1 MSNIRMTQN
10 NILSINSLDNLCQAL
25 IDRFRYI
32 NGWSATQH
40 EHNSYN
46 FRSGDLVTT
55 ADVCYYGCSFT
66 YGIGVELNSRW
77 TNQIDRAMGYSSNN
91 FGVEAI
97 GIDEIL
103 NIFTITSRFVNMKRA
118 VFLLPAASR
127 QTIAVPN
134 NMYIN
139 ALPMA
144 DQSIQ
149 SPEAKHYSSI
159 WYQLPN
165 EYFIDRAISSI
176 QLIVRLAELQNI
188 SCIFATWDNEV
199 FDILPA
205 VKVPEVFTTE
215 VFAAKGSDG
224 LHPGVVYHTHLAQEV
239 IKLL

>member
-10 NILSINSLDNLCQAL
+10 NILSINSLDNLGQAL

-32 NGWSATQH
+32 NGQSTQH

-66 YGIGVELNSRW
+66 YGVGVDLSSRW
-77 TNQIDRAMGYSSNN
+77 TNQIDRVMGYSSNN

-144 DQSIQ
+144 DQSIDR
-149 SPEAKHYSSI
+149 SPEDIHYSSI

-205 VKVPEVFTTE
+205 VKVPEVFTSNG
-215 VFAAKGSDG
+215 AAKGSDG

>member
-1 MSNIRMTQN
+1 
-10 NILSINSLDNLCQAL
+10 
-25 IDRFRYI
+25 
-32 NGWSATQH
+32 
-40 EHNSYN
+40 
-46 FRSGDLVTT
+46 
-55 ADVCYYGCSFT
+55 
-66 YGIGVELNSRW
+66 
-77 TNQIDRAMGYSSNN
+77 
-91 FGVEAI
+91 
-97 GIDEIL
+97 
-103 NIFTITSRFVNMKRA
+103 MKRA

-139 ALPMA
+139 ALPMH
-144 DQSIQ
+144 DQLIQ

-199 FDILPA
+199 FDILPD
-205 VKVPEVFTTE
+205 VKVPEVFWDNEGTP
-215 VFAAKGSDG
+215 KGSDG
-224 LHPGVVYHTHLAQEV
+224 QHPGPGWHSHLAQEV

>member
-10 NILSINSLDNLCQAL
+10 NILSINSLDNLRQAL
-25 IDRFRYI
+25 IDRFKYI
-32 NGWSATQH
+32 NGRSTQH

-66 YGIGVELNSRW
+66 YGVGVELNSRW
-77 TNQIDRAMGYSSNN
+77 TNQIDRARGYSSNN

-103 NIFTITSRFVNMKRA
+103 NIFTITSRFVDMKRA

-139 ALPMA
+139 ALPMH
-144 DQSIQ
+144 DQLIQ
-149 SPEAKHYSSI
+149 SPVAKHYASI

-205 VKVPEVFTTE
+205 VKVPEVVGQKKE
-215 VFAAKGSDG
+215 DPRGSDG
-224 LHPGVVYHTHLAQEV
+224 LHPGVVWHTRLAQEV
-239 IKLL
+239 MKLL

>member
-1 MSNIRMTQN
+1 M
-10 NILSINSLDNLCQAL
+10 DNLGQAL
-25 IDRFRYI
+25 LHRFGYI
-32 NGWSATQH
+32 NARPTQH

-66 YGIGVELNSRW
+66 YGVGVELNSRW
-77 TNQIDRAMGYSSNN
+77 TNQIDSTMGLSSNN

-103 NIFTITSRFVNMKRA
+103 NIFTITSRFVKMKRA

-139 ALPMA
+139 ALPMF
-144 DQSIQ
+144 DRLVR
-149 SPEAKHYSSI
+149 SPTAKHYSSI
-159 WYQLPN
+159 WHQLPT
-165 EYFIDRAISSI
+165 EYFIDRAINSI

-188 SCIFATWDNEV
+188 SCIFATWDHEV

-205 VKVPEVFTTE
+205 TKVPEVFLNLAGATM
-215 VFAAKGSDG
+215 GSDG
-224 LHPGVVYHTHLAQEV
+224 LHPGPDWHTHVAQS
-239 IKLL
+239 IMKLL

>member
-10 NILSINSLDNLCQAL
+10 NILSINSLDNLGQAL
-25 IDRFRYI
+25 IDRFTYI
-32 NGWSATQH
+32 NGRSTTQH

-66 YGIGVELNSRW
+66 YGVGVDLSSRW
-77 TNQIDRAMGYSSNN
+77 TNQIDKARGYSSNN

-103 NIFTITSRFVNMKRA
+103 NIFTITSRFVDMKRA

-139 ALPMA
+139 ALPMH
-144 DQSIQ
+144 DQLIQ
-149 SPEAKHYSSI
+149 SPVAKHYASI

-199 FDILPA
+199 FDILPE
-205 VKVPEVFTTE
+205 VKVPAVFTYE
-215 VFAAKGSDG
+215 GAAKGSDG
-224 LHPGVVYHTHLAQEV
+224 LHPGVVWHTRLAQEV
-239 IKLL
+239 MKLL